1 MNTGADEMRGSSD
14 CYHQIMQAQTRLRGN
29 QVLGTGVE
37 RTEIRIKRNGGR
49 GRCQLH
55 GNVGTCIIDSRIKR
69 VTFYIPALQKAFA
82 KRVQKSM
89 YTLVYMFVILN
100 T

>member
-1 MNTGADEMRGSSD
+1 M
-14 CYHQIMQAQTRLRGN
+14 CYDYEKMSVHSCKQYILVYDHTITDTHC
-29 QVLGTGVE
+29 TGVE

-49 GRCQLH
+49 GRCRLH

-69 VTFYIPALQKAFA
+69 VTFYIPAFQKAFA

-89 YTLVYMFVILN
+89 YSYTCLS
-100 T
+100 